1 MLFGGHMSKVVTVEH
16 VNTLLAEAADEQRQ
30 RRIDVEYNNMVEEL
44 HQEYFA
50 MMRADIEAGYL

>member
-1 MLFGGHMSKVVTVEH
+1 MSKVVTVEH